1 MLCESFALDMGKNN
15 IIYIDND
22 DIKDMKFYS
31 DSLEIIT
38 KRENY
43 RIFISWLGMVAF
55 KSVIKRLQKAK
66 ERGIRMEDL
75 GYIPSKKARIDEI
88 RSSESN
94 NNSIAQSNY
103 AKTIFLWEL
112 SSKASPI
119 KKKSEY
125 SDYFYDELGIKD
137 VIKYHEQLILDGY
150 FDEADPSESLTR
162 YKVDD
167 LKKILRE
174 YNLEVSGKK
183 DILIQRL
190 VENVPS
196 DKLSKYVK
204 TKMYVVSDYGMDY
217 IRGHDY
223 YVKLHQNKSW
233 GIDYLEYDM
242 EKNINPEGTFY
253 EICHQILNNRLLNN
267 QNDSAAERND
277 CMALYQLYDSVGKNE
292 NALVMLIR
300 IFYMDINNGGYNEYG
315 FVAPRVVKNIE
326 QRGGFYSPEMIDEVC
341 RIRVKCNRCNAVTL
355 REMVEDIIRG
365 EFREAD
371 YDHILRKRF

>member
-1 MLCESFALDMGKNN
+1 
-15 IIYIDND
+15 
-22 DIKDMKFYS
+22 
-31 DSLEIIT
+31 
-38 KRENY
+38 
-43 RIFISWLGMVAF
+43 MVAF

-204 TKMYVVSDYGMDY
+204 TKMYAGR
-217 IRGHDY
+217 IH
-223 YVKLHQNKSW
+223 
-233 GIDYLEYDM
+233 
-242 EKNINPEGTFY
+242 GT
-253 EICHQILNNRLLNN
+253 IWLKC
-267 QNDSAAERND
+267 
-277 CMALYQLYDSVGKNE
+277 
-292 NALVMLIR
+292 
-300 IFYMDINNGGYNEYG
+300 
-315 FVAPRVVKNIE
+315 PRTYPS
-326 QRGGFYSPEMIDEVC
+326 R
-341 RIRVKCNRCNAVTL
+341 
-355 REMVEDIIRG
+355 
-365 EFREAD
+365 
-371 YDHILRKRF
+371 